1 MKVKSFIII
10 LAGFLAINFGCSNQ
24 PKAVE
29 NQDNAEINLTAEAYV
44 NDFADI
50 LSAGQRDTMELRL
63 KQINHDTGNQIVVA
77 IVTDLE
83 GRDIADF
90 ATQLGN
96 QWGVGDKEKNNGVM
110 IVVKVKTDDSG
121 GQVFIATG
129 KGIEETLTNETC
141 QSIVDSEMIPRF
153 KENYY
158 YGGINAAIDAIIPIV
173 TGELSNSGSDAE
185 NVENK

>member
-44 NDFADI
+44 NDFAEV
-50 LSAGQRDTMELRL
+50 LTSEQWVELDFRL
-63 KQINHDTGNQIVVA
+63 EKLDHDTGNQIAVA

-141 QSIVDSEMIPRF
+141 QNIVDSEMIPHF
-153 KENYY
+153 MENDY
-158 YGGINAAIDAIIPIV
+158 YGGIKAALDAIIPIV
-173 TGELSNSGSDAE
+173 SGELSDSGSDAD
-185 NVENK
+185 NK